1 MSQALR
7 AGQALADGGKHL
19 KEPVPRPALV
29 CAPLP
34 GTMHM
39 APANEGE
46 IKETLA

>member
-7 AGQALADGGKHL
+7 AGQAPADRGKHL
-19 KEPVPRPALV
+19 KEPAPRSAFV
-29 CAPLP
+29 CALLP

-39 APANEGE
+39 ATANEGE